1 MSGGKKRKGK
11 ERKEK
16 KRKEEKRK
24 EKVQYSVQCLAQ
36 PCVSRTAGIWQL
48 ISTQSSPLPLVG
60 VLLGLVPID
69 LGRPNRPEVWHATI
83 PVVGGSGVAAWG
95 YQVPCGD
102 CDAACFVVL
111 ENPEGHCC
119 RQSQQRRYL
128 RHGSVASP
136 TRWRDIGEVA
146 PVAIKLIDFVY
157 GGGCLVGKD
166 EAMRLRSLQSRCA
179 EVVLWE
185 NRRRRPASFL
195 VLGNQAQRRAVHV
208 RPAQECS
215 IAELVMYPLL
225 SRQQAMSQELRL

>member
-1 MSGGKKRKGK
+1 MSGGKKRK
-11 ERKEK
+11 EK
-16 KRKEEKRK
+16 KRK

-69 LGRPNRPEVWHATI
+69 LGRPNRPEVWHVTM

-95 YQVPCGD
+95 CQVQCGD
-102 CDAACFVVL
+102 FDAACFVVP

-119 RQSQQRRYL
+119 RQSQQRRYP

-166 EAMRLRSLQSRCA
+166 EAMRLRSFKSRISAVGEQRQTVLQMLQHDVAGAERSQLRFWSWEIRPRGELYTYGQLRNALSLNLLYTRC
-179 EVVLWE
+179 
-185 NRRRRPASFL
+185 S
-195 VLGNQAQRRAVHV
+195 LG
-208 RPAQECS
+208 
-215 IAELVMYPLL
+215 LL
-225 SRQQAMSQELRL
+225 SRQ

>member
-11 ERKEK
+11 G
-16 KRKEEKRK
+16 RKEEKRK

-83 PVVGGSGVAAWG
+83 PVVGGGGVAAWG
-95 YQVPCGD
+95 CQVPCGD

-119 RQSQQRRYL
+119 RQSQQRRYP

-185 NRRRRPASFL
+185 NRGRLHCRCCNTMLLDRKEASF
-195 VLGNQAQRRAVHV
+195 VLGLGKSGPEASCIRTAGSGMLYR
-208 RPAQECS
+208 
-215 IAELVMYPLL
+215 
-225 SRQQAMSQELRL
+225 

>member
-1 MSGGKKRKGK
+1 
-11 ERKEK
+11 
-16 KRKEEKRK
+16 
-24 EKVQYSVQCLAQ
+24 VQCLAQ

-69 LGRPNRPEVWHATI
+69 LGRPNRPEVWHVTM

-95 YQVPCGD
+95 CQVQCGD
-102 CDAACFVVL
+102 FDAACFVVP

-119 RQSQQRRYL
+119 RQSQQRRYP

-166 EAMRLRSLQSRCA
+166 EAMRLRSFKSRISAVGEQRQTVLQMLQHDVAGAERSQLRFWSWEIRPRGELYTYGQLRNALSLNLLYTRC
-179 EVVLWE
+179 
-185 NRRRRPASFL
+185 S
-195 VLGNQAQRRAVHV
+195 LG
-208 RPAQECS
+208 
-215 IAELVMYPLL
+215 LL
-225 SRQQAMSQELRL
+225 SRQ